1 MDNVNCAVNRRQG
14 GSLTDVTE
22 SKATGTVYCRSGNF
36 HVKNNLRE
44 NFRVVK
50 FSRFRSICEIFLAVD
65 YYNMDEHLESSWRLV
80 YYQVS
85 GEPGIARCS
94 RQSDIY
100 LVECGLA
107 RKLSDHRRVILFFV
121 CLIFAVDLD
130 HEIILTAK
138 FSRSTVACICTQRC
152 GSPSVHGESEVHL
165 MIVRFYRRLMLTQW
179 QLMGRWLPWQSG
191 STLEMHLSSSQHRI

>member
-1 MDNVNCAVNRRQG
+1 MDNVKCAVNRRQG

-94 RQSDIY
+94 
-100 LVECGLA
+100 C
-107 RKLSDHRRVILFFV
+107 
-121 CLIFAVDLD
+121 
-130 HEIILTAK
+130 
-138 FSRSTVACICTQRC
+138 
-152 GSPSVHGESEVHL
+152 
-165 MIVRFYRRLMLTQW
+165 
-179 QLMGRWLPWQSG
+179 
-191 STLEMHLSSSQHRI
+191 